1 MVASSRWSGPRPFVG
16 RTEVRDALTREVDAV
31 LTKGGRAV
39 FLLGPA
45 GSGQTTLISI
55 FQEVAFRRH
64 RELRAE
70 YVDCAYSGTSTWA
83 ELAEVFTRSHR
94 LRRSAG
100 RVAVDWL
107 ESVPVIGKI
116 LQAVV
121 RTVQAI
127 RRGRVEEV
135 SAEPHRSPH
144 DSALAAV
151 RALLEFGP
159 LEPRLVITDSLD
171 RGDSEDLAG
180 ASALIRRL
188 PETRTLFLAAVRTV
202 DGRPP
207 ELIGDLIL
215 EAERLGRAV
224 RIELPP
230 LSTEQIEEAVA
241 QAVRD
246 LVPPDWAA
254 WLTVQSRGNPGRL
267 WSLLGELEQA
277 GQLRRAGRRW
287 VWAGSPPELAPAAQT
302 AESRRREWP
311 LSDADRRLLAL
322 AVCEGPVFHS
332 AVLAELAE
340 ASELEVEDRLSA
352 LCRLGLLEYRGAPQA
367 GGEMTSRY
375 AFRNP
380 ADAQAL
386 AGALSEDER
395 AELAARIEAIRR
407 ELGL

>member
-1 MVASSRWSGPRPFVG
+1 M
-16 RTEVRDALTREVDAV
+16 
-31 LTKGGRAV
+31 
-39 FLLGPA
+39 
-45 GSGQTTLISI
+45 
-55 FQEVAFRRH
+55 
-64 RELRAE
+64 
-70 YVDCAYSGTSTWA
+70 
-83 ELAEVFTRSHR
+83 
-94 LRRSAG
+94 
-100 RVAVDWL
+100 DWL